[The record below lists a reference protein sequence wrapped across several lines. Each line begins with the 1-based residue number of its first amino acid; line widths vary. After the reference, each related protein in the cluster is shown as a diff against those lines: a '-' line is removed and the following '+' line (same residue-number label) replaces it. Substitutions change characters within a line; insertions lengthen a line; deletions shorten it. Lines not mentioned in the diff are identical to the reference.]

1 MQHNDL
7 PSFWAIGLLPIF
19 LAALPVQLA
28 AHRTVVSAVIASISV
43 LLLT

>member
-7 PSFWAIGLLPIF
+7 PSFWAIGLLLIF
-19 LAALPVQLA
+19 LAAMPVQLA
-28 AHRTVVSAVIASISV
+28 LHQPVVSAVIASISV